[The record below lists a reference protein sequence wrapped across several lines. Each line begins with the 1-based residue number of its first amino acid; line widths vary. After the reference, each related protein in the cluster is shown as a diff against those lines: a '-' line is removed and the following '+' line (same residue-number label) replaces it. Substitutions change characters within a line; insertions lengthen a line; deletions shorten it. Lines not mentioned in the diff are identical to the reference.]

1 MKMKRRIKLL
11 IILSITLLFN
21 SIQMSAQSAVIY
33 KGRHGYD
40 AIFHIDGDVTT
51 IQLFAVLL
59 FYST

>member
-1 MKMKRRIKLL
+1 
-11 IILSITLLFN
+11 
-21 SIQMSAQSAVIY
+21 MSAQSAVIYKGRHGYDAVVHLDDDVLY

-51 IQLFAVLL
+51 LQLFAVLL